1 MFKRYELEQY
11 FPADS
16 DCPVPSYIIFAEI
29 TFPMPVKLFSHVISE
44 FMFIEEGNAFAR
56 VDDKDYPVYKDDFYY
71 KKVLFINSV
80 VLYNGFLQW

>member
-16 DCPVPSYIIFAEI
+16 DCPVPSYIIFTEI

-44 FMFIEEGNAFAR
+44 FMFIEEGNAYAR
-56 VDDKDYPVYKDDFYY
+56 VEDKDYPVYKDDF
-71 KKVLFINSV
+71 
-80 VLYNGFLQW
+80 